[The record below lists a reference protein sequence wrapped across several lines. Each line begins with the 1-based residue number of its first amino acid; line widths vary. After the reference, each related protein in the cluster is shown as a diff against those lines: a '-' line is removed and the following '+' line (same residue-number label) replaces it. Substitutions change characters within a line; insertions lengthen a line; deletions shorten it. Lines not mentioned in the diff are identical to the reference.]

1 MSQLCHR
8 CWQYIQ
14 ESKHILPLIRL
25 NWTKVPRDDIQLC
38 YWLFNSSSI
47 KYIVT
52 QTHLMCEKNS
62 YPRKQLEIR
71 QMNSQQTHNS
81 LSQVV
86 KKLKHMK
93 THFVSS
99 VCVCVCVCLCVLV
112 AQSCLTLCDPV
123 DCSPPG
129 SSVQGILQARILEWV
144 AISFSR
150 GSSQGLNLSLPHC
163 RQIVY
168 HPSHQESPLY
178 PLGCKKEKE
187 KLLHKTSYIS
197 LLEVL

>member
-8 CWQYIQ
+8 CWQHIR

-25 NWTKVPRDDIQLC
+25 NWTNVPQDDIQLC

-52 QTHLMCEKNS
+52 QTHLMSEKNS
-62 YPRKQLEIR
+62 YPRKQLEIW

-99 VCVCVCVCLCVLV
+99 VCVSVCVSRSVVSDSLWPCGLRPTRLLCPRNSPGKNTGVGSHFLLQGIFPGTEPESPTLQADCLP
-112 AQSCLTLCDPV
+112 SE
-123 DCSPPG
+123 PPG
-129 SSVQGILQARILEWV
+129 KPFVPTRVQKGKRKAFI
-144 AISFSR
+144 
-150 GSSQGLNLSLPHC
+150 
-163 RQIVY
+163 
-168 HPSHQESPLY
+168 
-178 PLGCKKEKE
+178 
-187 KLLHKTSYIS
+187 
-197 LLEVL
+197 